1 MFEWF
6 AARREYGAL
15 FIRLAVGARL
25 VYGTADN
32 VFSRARM
39 IEFEHFLALHGT
51 PFPSVG
57 AHVSVYAQF
66 ICGVLFVIGLWT
78 RPAGALMAVNFVSA
92 LAIAHRSTGFLETW
106 PALMM
111 LAAGLFFLFN
121 GAGRPSIDHWRERES
136 GRQAQRSA
144 TQVPN
149 EPSP

>member
-1 MFEWF
+1 VSVFEWF

-51 PFPSVG
+51 PLPAIG

-66 ICGVLFVIGLWT
+66 ICGLLFVIGLWT
-78 RPAGALMAVNFVSA
+78 RPAGALMVVNFVMA

-111 LAAGLFFLFN
+111 LAAGLFLLFN
-121 GAGRPSIDHWRERES
+121 GAGRPSVDHWIGVRAS
-136 GRQAQRSA
+136 SARSR
-144 TQVPN
+144 TRS
-149 EPSP
+149 SPVR